1 MIFKG
6 KVVKTKDD
14 FAFVLI
20 ENSDEICNSNLKKY
34 GSICGHQKPVWK
46 VENKVNAQD
55 GDEVK
60 VESST
65 WKMFI
70 GKLPEAVEIE

>member
-1 MIFKG
+1 MVFKG

-14 FAFVLI
+14 FAFVLLD
-20 ENSDEICNSNLKKY
+20 NSNEICDFNLKKY
-34 GSICGHQKPVWK
+34 GDICGEQKPLWK
-46 VENKVNAQD
+46 VENKLNAKD

-70 GKLPEAVEIE
+70 GSLPELVEIK